1 HFEDGSQKRY
11 KVTSTGKFSIT
22 NLPEYQV
29 EDLNVVYTSE
39 HIVHPLDSSLINNL
53 VEELKKVELYTES
66 TYQVLGIDKDNA
78 NKLNRTKRL
87 FLDESLD
94 AVKTQLPTFVK
105 TMFEN
110 EWLH

>member
-1 HFEDGSQKRY
+1 
-11 KVTSTGKFSIT
+11 
-22 NLPEYQV
+22 
-29 EDLNVVYTSE
+29 
-39 HIVHPLDSSLINNL
+39 SSLINNL

-110 EWLH
+110 EWLHINGESSGAVAALRQKIMDNKTAILLALTYINR